1 MLRQGLY
8 LTAWCGLAVGVFAM
22 LFGGEQGGLTGMGPW
37 SAIGAALIG
46 LGVCV
51 HAVRAGNIE
60 QAIAEE

>member
-8 LTAWCGLAVGVFAM
+8 MTAWCGLAVGVFAM
-22 LFGGEQGGLTGMGPW
+22 LFGGEQGGLAGMGPW

-51 HAVRAGNIE
+51 HAVSPGNI
-60 QAIAEE
+60 QRTITEE